1 MRKVLSSNQEVAHY
15 FANSVQSE
23 GKASNFYFETDRDG
37 DCKLFSYGRHFC
49 VARRL
54 SRDVFAFTTRT
65 YGMATSKHLAYARSA
80 LSHKTVVHCYDPAA
94 SAITNKREAQAA
106 INAQLRDAATER
118 RIQQKT
124 RDGHKA
130 RALYL
135 AEQFNS
141 YLAALPEN
149 ERIDVQPFDVSG
161 LEEMRAAML
170 REEERKAE
178 EERQRKA
185 RAAVAAAEYLAD
197 WRKDP
202 TMATQGMMSLP
213 PALRLAPSRGSYHTG
228 GLLPDSGSVGRMV
241 VQTSHGAEIPVSD
254 ARALWPVILSVKCGQ
269 RTAEEA
275 ARLVRRVGVYML
287 TTINADGSIVVGCHS
302 IAWPEI
308 ERMAVALEFI
318 TSYRVTLRSKTTGG
332 QHTENM
338 RVWPGAD
345 VEQEAARLAAS
356 YGADVEQ
363 VEAVIACDEVAA

>member
-15 FANSVQSE
+15 FANGVQSE
-23 GKASNFYFETDRDG
+23 GKASNFFFETDRDG
-37 DCKLFSYGRHFC
+37 DYKLFSYGRHFC
-49 VARRL
+49 VARRI
-54 SRDVFAFTTRT
+54 DANTFAMNTNGYSNST
-65 YGMATSKHLAYARSA
+65 AKHMAYARSA
-80 LSHKTVVHCYDPAA
+80 LSHKTVVYCDDPARGPA
-94 SAITNKREAQAA
+94 HNKAAAQAD
-106 INAQLRDAATER
+106 INGELAAAETSR
-118 RIQQKT
+118 RVQQKT

-135 AEQFNS
+135 AERFNT
-141 YLAALPEN
+141 YLSALPEH
-149 ERIDVQPFDVSG
+149 ERADVQPFDVSG
-161 LEEMRAAML
+161 LAEMRAAML

-202 TMATQGMMSLP
+202 TMNTQGMHSLP
-213 PALRLAPSRGSYHTG
+213 PALRLTATH
-228 GLLPDSGSVGRMV
+228 
-241 VQTSHGAEIPVSD
+241 VQTSHGAAIPVAD

-275 ARLVRRVGVYML
+275 ARLVRRVGVYSL
-287 TTINADGSIVVGCHS
+287 TTINADGSIVVGCHA
-302 IAWPEI
+302 IAWCEI
-308 ERMAVALEFI
+308 ERMAVAFGFI
-318 TSYRVTLRSKTTGG
+318 TSYRVALRSKTTGG

-363 VEAVIACDEVAA
+363 VAPILACEEVAA

>member
-15 FANSVQSE
+15 FANGVQSE
-23 GKASNFYFETDRDG
+23 GKASNFFFETDRDG
-37 DCKLFSYGRHFC
+37 DYKLFSYGRHFC

-54 SRDVFAFTTRT
+54 SADVFSFTNRS
-65 YGMATSKHLAYARSA
+65 YSNSTSKHLSYARSA
-80 LSHKTVVHCYDPAA
+80 LRHKTLVYCNDPASGA
-94 SAITNKREAQAA
+94 ATNKAAAQAD
-106 INAQLRDAATER
+106 INGALAAAETKR
-118 RIQQKT
+118 RILQRT

-130 RALYL
+130 AALRI
-135 AEQFNS
+135 AETFNT

-149 ERIDVQPFDVSG
+149 ERADVQPFDISG

-202 TMATQGMMSLP
+202 TMNTQGMHALP
-213 PALRLAPSRGSYHTG
+213 PALRIQGNH
-228 GLLPDSGSVGRMV
+228 
-241 VQTSHGAEIPVSD
+241 VQTSHGAAISIAE
-254 ARALWPVILSVKCGQ
+254 ARALWPLILAVKCGE
-269 RTAEEA
+269 RTPEEA

-287 TTINADGSIVVGCHS
+287 NTINADGSIVVGCHA

-308 ERMAVALEFI
+308 ERMAVHFGFI
-318 TSYRVTLRSKTTGG
+318 TSYRVDVRGKHSGRAESLTM
-332 QHTENM
+332 HT
-338 RVWPGAD
+338 WPGMD

-363 VEAVIACDEVAA
+363 VAAIIPCQRDEVAA